1 MFLVLVVVVGPVPL
15 ALALVRRWGSEQ
27 HSATENLLAGLVFS
41 VAAQVTIGLTL
52 GFLGLYT
59 LVPLIVCEALFL
71 ILGVELVRRWGAPR
85 ILTTRPLN
93 AIEAGAL
100 LVVLIAG
107 ALGMADLVVHPTRN
121 FDSLAYHLP
130 VMARWVSAGQ
140 LQVFTELGQVAFY
153 PSHWELLS
161 SFLVLAVR
169 QDLLVAMPNLLA
181 WAQLGLA
188 ILLLARRLGA
198 NRESAVVA
206 SSLVLLMP
214 SILSRLDAIQPDIAL
229 AATFLTV
236 FGFALRRRSAG
247 RHLDVAVVLVA
258 LGLLAGLK
266 LSGPIFVL
274 MLLPLLILGPGLE
287 WVSGAMI
294 LRRLNPARAGVGRG
308 LTAAVASFA
317 FLLGVVWYLRNWIVL
332 GNPFG
337 DLQISLAGI
346 RIFEGSITRAELQRG
361 SLANTFELAR
371 GNDWAVLGTV
381 LWTWLGVGALL
392 LLLSSLLVLRMR
404 TAELPVRRA
413 RVLIGAI
420 LLICIGLYWRT
431 PYGGDNGTHG
441 WQVTAWIEVGLRYG
455 FPAIALLGVLGAV
468 GLSRSTWLVRIGL
481 VVLVVT
487 AVMTVLKEL
496 IPNLWVL
503 VVVVGAAWAVAV
515 SAQRSVPRPRWIML
529 ASVTGLL
536 LVAGALGLA
545 RENREARKHGAF
557 GGIIE
562 VLATELGHDDIVAV
576 VHSQKLHLAAG
587 MDWRRRVELPALPAS
602 GQESA
607 WVEELRRRG
616 VTAVLVGHKEPA
628 ADEAGDVTRVQRFIR
643 ESGSFELVADYQSMS
658 KDLALFRLVR

>member
-1 MFLVLVVVVGPVPL
+1 
-15 ALALVRRWGSEQ
+15 
-27 HSATENLLAGLVFS
+27 
-41 VAAQVTIGLTL
+41 
-52 GFLGLYT
+52 
-59 LVPLIVCEALFL
+59 
-71 ILGVELVRRWGAPR
+71 
-85 ILTTRPLN
+85 
-93 AIEAGAL
+93 
-100 LVVLIAG
+100 
-107 ALGMADLVVHPTRN
+107 MADLVVHPTRN

-140 LQVFTELGQVAFY
+140 LEVFTELGQVAFY

-161 SFLVLAVR
+161 SSLVLAVR

-229 AATFLTV
+229 AAIFLTAI
-236 FGFALRRRSAG
+236 GFALRPRSKG
-247 RHLDVAVVLVA
+247 RSLDVAVVLIA
-258 LGLLAGLK
+258 TGLLAGLK
-266 LSGPIFVL
+266 LSGPIYIL
-274 MLLPLLILGPGLE
+274 MLVPLLMLGPTLE
-287 WVSGAMI
+287 WGGVATI
-294 LRRLNPARAGVGRG
+294 LRRLDPALAGVGRG
-308 LTAAVASFA
+308 FTAAIASFA
-317 FLLGVVWYLRNWIVL
+317 FFLGVVWYLRNWIVL

-337 DLQISLAGI
+337 DLQINLAGL
-346 RIFEGSITRAELQRG
+346 RLFEGSITRAELQRG

-381 LWTWLGVGALL
+381 LWTWLGAGALL
-392 LLLSSLLVLRMR
+392 LLLSSFLVPRMR
-404 TAELPVRRA
+404 PVESPVRRA

-420 LLICIGLYWRT
+420 LLICLGLYWRT

-468 GLSRSTWLVRIGL
+468 GLSYSTWLVRGGL

-496 IPNLWVL
+496 MPNLWVL

-515 SAQRSVPRPRWIML
+515 SMQRSVPRPRWIML
-529 ASVTGLL
+529 ASAAGLI
-536 LVAGALGLA
+536 LVVVALGFA
-545 RENREARKHGAF
+545 RENREARKRGAF

-562 VLATELGHDDIVAV
+562 VLATELGQEDIVAV

-587 MDWRRRVELPALPAS
+587 IDWRRRVELPALPPP
-602 GQESA
+602 GRESS
-607 WVEELRRRG
+607 WVDGLRRRG

-628 ADEAGDVTRVQRFIR
+628 PDQAEDVARVQRFIR

-658 KDLALFRLVR
+658 KDLALFRLVH